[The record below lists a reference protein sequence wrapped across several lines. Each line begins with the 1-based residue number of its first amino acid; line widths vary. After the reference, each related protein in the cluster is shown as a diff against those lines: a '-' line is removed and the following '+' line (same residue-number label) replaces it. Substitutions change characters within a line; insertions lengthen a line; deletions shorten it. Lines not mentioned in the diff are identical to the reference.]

1 MSHRPVPSNDIADIL
16 AGTLMVSRGT
26 ALDIMRDTL
35 ATTGTQCQW
44 RQADT
49 ISMPDTWEADCGAA
63 WTFTDGGPKDNSMK
77 FCPQCGHPLKQID
90 NAMTHKNDHYAS
102 EAETQ
107 ALLAPDTRTEAERKL
122 DEMMDELGAWEQGAE
137 PYPLLRHIALELLKK
152 QLAEQPAPVRY
163 QRRER
168 GEGDWMDCTKEQY
181 EKAMALPE
189 WDTRVIAT
197 PQPPAQPSKPLCSP
211 GGHHPMCKLAEQPAQ
226 QQEPVATFDEVW
238 NAIDWDKWRMEP
250 IRELV
255 RMIHSK
261 TSRQPSKPLDA
272 VYGDVLPPIGSRVF
286 IRHGRD
292 NAAHA
297 CTVTGYYAWPAH
309 GGDKNVHRVFVRMVY
324 EGTDTQQARLLCDC
338 YPTEEAAHGITG
350 EQK

>member
-63 WTFTDGGPKDNSMK
+63 WTFTDGGPKDNRMK

-90 NAMTHKNDHYAS
+90 NAMTHKNDPYAS

-122 DEMMDELGAWEQGAE
+122 DKMMDELGAWEQGAE

-152 QLAEQPAPVRY
+152 QLAEQPA
-163 QRRER
+163 
-168 GEGDWMDCTKEQY
+168 
-181 EKAMALPE
+181 
-189 WDTRVIAT
+189 
-197 PQPPAQPSKPLCSP
+197 
-211 GGHHPMCKLAEQPAQ
+211 
-226 QQEPVATFDEVW
+226 QQEPVAWITKDGEIYKHDCWPEYEARPLVFGDTSPQPARALTDEE
-238 NAIDWDKWRMEP
+238 IDRC
-250 IRELV
+250 
-255 RMIHSK
+255 
-261 TSRQPSKPLDA
+261 RQWFESIQDTNKGFLNWHDCVLA
-272 VYGDVLPPIGSRVF
+272 VKLYSTIGMR
-286 IRHGRD
+286 IPDGLK
-292 NAAHA
+292 A
-297 CTVTGYYAWPAH
+297 
-309 GGDKNVHRVFVRMVY
+309 M
-324 EGTDTQQARLLCDC
+324 
-338 YPTEEAAHGITG
+338 AAHGSKENT
-350 EQK
+350 

>member
-1 MSHRPVPSNDIADIL
+1 MSHHPKPSNDIADIL

-90 NAMTHKNDHYAS
+90 NAMTHKNDPYAS

-122 DEMMDELGAWEQGAE
+122 DKMMDELGAWEQGAE

-152 QLAEQPAPVRY
+152 QLE
-163 QRRER
+163 
-168 GEGDWMDCTKEQY
+168 
-181 EKAMALPE
+181 
-189 WDTRVIAT
+189 
-197 PQPPAQPSKPLCSP
+197 
-211 GGHHPMCKLAEQPAQ
+211 EQPAQ
-226 QQEPVATFDEVW
+226 KRPPNCGTGFCSCIECV
-238 NAIDWDKWRMEP
+238 MEP
-250 IRELV
+250 KQPAPTKCWKCGDADPAFTDVCQVPACGMRE
-255 RMIHSK
+255 
-261 TSRQPSKPLDA
+261 QP
-272 VYGDVLPPIGSRVF
+272 
-286 IRHGRD
+286 
-292 NAAHA
+292 
-297 CTVTGYYAWPAH
+297 
-309 GGDKNVHRVFVRMVY
+309 
-324 EGTDTQQARLLCDC
+324 
-338 YPTEEAAHGITG
+338 
-350 EQK
+350 